1 MTNLLREIFFCFTV
15 MGGMVVNL
23 TSSDNGIVFS
33 TGAAAFFAS
42 FSAAFDVE
50 ADDDGESAEDEPD
63 SESRGGVFSGDSV
76 VASSD
81 EPPPLKSPFSLPDK

>member
-1 MTNLLREIFFCFTV
+1 MANLLREAFFCSTV

-23 TSSDNGIVFS
+23 TSSDKGIVFS
-33 TGAAAFFAS
+33 TGAAAAAFFGS

-50 ADDDGESAEDEPD
+50 ADADDGAD
-63 SESRGGVFSGDSV
+63 SESRGGVFSSDSV

-81 EPPPLKSPFSLPDK
+81 EAPPPKSPFSLPDK